1 MKGTIHSLSIVL
13 VSTLVAAIAPV
24 SPAQAEMLAALDVP
38 EATVEDPAEETP
50 ADTWASRRRGDGTDD
65 TRRDAEREADA
76 LLDTR
81 SELGKVYQVTLP
93 RFRLI
98 GTPSFMMGWFFD
110 PHSNHWSGDVQNM
123 AFGGEFIIRDPGRQE
138 LVFSLDYA
146 NISMPDA
153 FWLQRG
159 DPIRKAEW
167 TELNASV
174 LNLDAGIRGV
184 RAFGDT
190 GAFQLFY
197 GAGLGLGIV
206 FGNAY
211 ETQVDR
217 QRCDPMPD
225 RTSTDTSV
233 LEPGGACFD
242 DNGDPILSGN
252 RQKASWLWP
261 VLPSLELVGGA
272 RYVIAE
278 QYVVSLD
285 LGFRS
290 IYAFAGLGLGMQFRP

>member
-1 MKGTIHSLSIVL
+1 MKGFHYGLMVL
-13 VSTLVAAIAPV
+13 VATATALAISAP
-24 SPAQAEMLAALDVP
+24 AHAEQMAALSGP
-38 EATVEDPAEETP
+38 EVESWTDEAE
-50 ADTWASRRRGDGTDD
+50 ADDWANRRRRDGSDD
-65 TRRDAEREADA
+65 VRRDAQREVDE
-76 LLDTR
+76 LLDLR
-81 SELGKVYQVTLP
+81 SELGKIYQVTFP
-93 RFRLI
+93 RFRVI
-98 GTPSFMMGWFFD
+98 GTPPFMMGWFFD
-110 PHSNHWSGDVQNM
+110 PHSTHWSGGVRNM
-123 AFGGEFIIRDPGRQE
+123 SLGGEFIIRDPGRQE

-146 NISMPDA
+146 NLSMPDG

-174 LNLDAGIRGV
+174 LNVDAGIRGV
-184 RAFGDT
+184 REFGDT

-217 QRCDPMPD
+217 QSCNPMPD

-242 DNGDPILSGN
+242 EEGNPILVGN

-278 QYVVSLD
+278 QFVVSLD

-290 IYAFAGLGLGMQFRP
+290 IYAFAGLGLGWQFRP